1 MRNETTAFVIVSGYD
16 DFAYCREAL
25 KLQITD
31 YLLKP
36 VDYEEE
42 FGACIDH
49 LRIALFE
56 KGAARADTIGEG
68 EKTIWSLTRYLQ
80 EHLSEE
86 ISLNLLAD
94 VFHLNPQYIG
104 QLFKNEIG
112 VNFLSYLTN
121 IRMER
126 AKKLLV
132 STDLPVAEVAQR
144 SGYAD
149 YRVFTKAFKKAEG
162 VTPSQYR
169 QDF

>member
-1 MRNETTAFVIVSGYD
+1 MIVSGYD

-36 VDYEEE
+36 VDYEE

-56 KGAARADTIGEG
+56 KGAARADASGEG

-94 VFHLNPQYIG
+94 
-104 QLFKNEIG
+104 
-112 VNFLSYLTN
+112 
-121 IRMER
+121 
-126 AKKLLV
+126 
-132 STDLPVAEVAQR
+132 LPVSEVAQR

>member
-1 MRNETTAFVIVSGYD
+1 MIVSGYD

-36 VDYEEE
+36 VDYEE

-56 KGAARADTIGEG
+56 KGAARADASGEG

-86 ISLNLLAD
+86 SC
-94 VFHLNPQYIG
+94 
-104 QLFKNEIG
+104 
-112 VNFLSYLTN
+112 LTN

-132 STDLPVAEVAQR
+132 STDLPVSEVAQR

>member
-16 DFAYCREAL
+16 DFSYCREAL

-36 VDYEEE
+36 VDYEE

-56 KGAARADTIGEG
+56 KGAARADAIGEG

-80 EHLSEE
+80 EELSEE
-86 ISLNLLAD
+86 ISLTLLED
-94 VFHLNPQYIG
+94 VFNMNPQY
-104 QLFKNEIG
+104 F
-112 VNFLSYLTN
+112 
-121 IRMER
+121 
-126 AKKLLV
+126 
-132 STDLPVAEVAQR
+132 EVAQR

>member
-16 DFAYCREAL
+16 DFSYCREAL

-36 VDYEEE
+36 VDYEE

-56 KGAARADTIGEG
+56 KGAARADAIGEG

-86 ISLNLLAD
+86 ILSLIHICPARC
-94 VFHLNPQYIG
+94 
-104 QLFKNEIG
+104 
-112 VNFLSYLTN
+112 SLTPTPTWWASSS
-121 IRMER
+121 R
-126 AKKLLV
+126 AIFW
-132 STDLPVAEVAQR
+132 PI
-144 SGYAD
+144 
-149 YRVFTKAFKKAEG
+149 F
-162 VTPSQYR
+162 
-169 QDF
+169 